1 MAATGWRLSGWRS
14 IGLLGLAAML
24 VATFFMATAAS
35 REFYGVDHPVNLI
48 FYYHVAV
55 AWVGFAGLLVAALAS
70 GAYLMTRAVRFSWVA
85 EAAIAVS
92 FAFVTLTLATGM
104 VWGRFIW
111 NSWWEWSDIRLVT
124 ALVVWFIFA
133 AYLVFRN
140 QVQDASGHAKAAVFS
155 LLAFV
160 SVPITVAST
169 RLWQSPFHGT
179 SLGTDSVTIHGAAF
193 ALALVGTGL
202 IYPYLVALRWHTH
215 RLDDALDAA
224 EERPS

>member
-1 MAATGWRLSGWRS
+1 MRSTAQRLAGWRLVGF
-14 IGLLGLAAML
+14 AAML
-24 VATFFMATAAS
+24 MATFFIATAAS

-55 AWVGFAGLLVAALAS
+55 AWVGFAGLLVAAIAS
-70 GAYLMTRAVRFSWVA
+70 GAYLVLRAVRFSWLA
-85 EAAIAVS
+85 EAAVAVS
-92 FAFVTLTLATGM
+92 FAFITLTLATGM

-133 AYLVFRN
+133 AYLVFRG
-140 QVQDASGHAKAAVFS
+140 QAHDAGGHAKAAVFS
-155 LLAFV
+155 ILAFV
-160 SVPITVAST
+160 SVPVTVAST

-193 ALALVGTGL
+193 ALALIGTGL
-202 IYPYLVALRWHTH
+202 VYPYLVALRWHTH
-215 RLDDALDAA
+215 RLDEALDGAA
-224 EERPS
+224 DEVPA